1 MKNDCFDELISSLGM
16 AEKRISDFEDI
27 SVETHMTKKQREQS
41 LEKKKTEQN
50 RILQDCGTVITYLLG
65 LPKGKENI
73 ETLVAETFPKINVR
87 HQTRDPRDLDSTKQN
102 KCHTQ
107 KHHSTPMH
115 VIFKLQKNKD
125 KEKVLKEV
133 RKGGRNL
140 TYRGARIRITFSPQK
155 SCQQK
160 KEIFKVLKE
169 IKTPA

>member
-1 MKNDCFDELISSLGM
+1 MFIAATITTGKSWYNPH
-16 AEKRISDFEDI
+16 
-27 SVETHMTKKQREQS
+27 VHQRTNE
-41 LEKKKTEQN
+41 EA
-50 RILQDCGTVITYLLG
+50 V
-65 LPKGKENI
+65 LP
-73 ETLVAETFPKINVR
+73 
-87 HQTRDPRDLDSTKQN
+87 
-102 KCHTQ
+102 HTQ